1 VENLEDKAKLMERTG
16 QKILK
21 ILEKLDE
28 PTAFAAIN
36 YCFTI
41 MVIDDAR
48 GPVVAKAMAATFIN
62 NIVNS
67 INGYFHDQDDEESV
81 H

>member
-1 VENLEDKAKLMERTG
+1 MENLEDKAQLMEKTG
-16 QKILK
+16 QKILR

-36 YCFTI
+36 YCFTL
-41 MVIDDAR
+41 MVIDDQR
-48 GPVVAKAMAATFIN
+48 GPVVAKAMVATFSSN
-62 NIVNS
+62 VVNS
-67 INGYFHDQDDEESV
+67 INGYFHDGEEESM